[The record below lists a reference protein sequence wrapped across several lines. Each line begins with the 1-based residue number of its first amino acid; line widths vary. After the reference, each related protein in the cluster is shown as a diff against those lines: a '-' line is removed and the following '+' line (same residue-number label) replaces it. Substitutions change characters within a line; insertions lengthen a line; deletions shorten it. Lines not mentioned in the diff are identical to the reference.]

1 MVGASSLQVG
11 VAGNIVSDVFLS
23 RSMSLRIT
31 ASYVRKD
38 TCSKADPI
46 GCTDVTYR
54 TDSVSFGDTPGG
66 EHDRDVC

>member
-1 MVGASSLQVG
+1 
-11 VAGNIVSDVFLS
+11 
-23 RSMSLRIT
+23 MSLRIT